1 MHLNFLF
8 VAAALVQSSLQAP
21 PPPNQKPDAC
31 AKAISSGPPKPPR
44 GTARTDVAKADCSS
58 FLSQIVVPCAVTST
72 TVLTS
77 TKTAKGSTR
86 TSTQSITVTATAIV
100 TKVATV
106 DRSVVSTNQ
115 QTQLTTLIVPQN
127 STAFATEIATTT
139 STVFE
144 TVLLTNTYS
153 TAVVTS
159 TVGTPSLQRRDTSI
173 SVLPDRPHHTTLPS
187 NATLNA
193 RQNNGKCNP
202 SIFTPDNVPDYA
214 SPCRDLKSYSIACQK
229 LGVTGKTMTLPASI
243 SYTTRT
249 TTTTTTPTIVV
260 NITKTF
266 QATTTKAVTSPVTRL
281 HTAVENTT
289 TTQTITTTST
299 STLTSTVT
307 SYITSNTTRT
317 STLTTSI
324 IATSTALITPT
335 PTPSPSSCTSDF
347 RLSVTGTPATI
358 GTYIRTFGASEK
370 LGFTP
375 NATLSSTFSL
385 DSASRLF
392 EPSTSLYANTDSD
405 GLYYV
410 YAEAAG
416 TVESAGYLYITCE
429 VSGEGDLECKATNGG
444 DGFYWCPVIGPPDAL
459 VFGSEEGRVQA
470 AGWDCVGL
478 GVRVECI

>member
-58 FLSQIVVPCAVTST
+58 FLSQIVVPCAVTLT

-86 TSTQSITVTATAIV
+86 TSTQSTTVTATAVV

-115 QTQLTTLIVPQN
+115 QTQLTTLIMPQN

-214 SPCRDLKSYSIACQK
+214 SPCRDLKSYSTACQK

-307 SYITSNTTRT
+307 SYITSNTTRI

-324 IATSTALITPT
+324 IATSTTLIA
-335 PTPSPSSCTSDF
+335 PTPSPTSCTSNF
-347 RLSVTGTPATI
+347 RLSVTGTPATV

-392 EPSTSLYANTDSD
+392 EPSTSLYANTDAG

-429 VSGEGDLECKATNGG
+429 GM
-444 DGFYWCPVIGPPDAL
+444 GFYWCPVIGPPDAL